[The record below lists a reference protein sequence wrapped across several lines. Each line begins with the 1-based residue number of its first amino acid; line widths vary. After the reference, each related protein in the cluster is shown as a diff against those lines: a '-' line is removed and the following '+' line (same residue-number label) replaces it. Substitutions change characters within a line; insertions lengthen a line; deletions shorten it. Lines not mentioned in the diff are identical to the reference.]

1 MNEGKIKRTIS
12 VDRIYLLL
20 GLADS
25 LVMLYLSLRGIGS
38 NNTLLFS
45 LLLLLM
51 LPAIL
56 SATDSFC
63 IFLFFLVPFN
73 NIIYIGSISIVTIV
87 AFIRVVWN
95 LLLGRNRF
103 RFSIT
108 LVLLV
113 VFIGYS
119 ALLWD
124 SSLFLAAIK
133 HLFMVLLCVDT
144 FINLNKVGGECAIG
158 RIIVAMS
165 LGTISS
171 SLVSLLINGFS
182 VGRFSVTQSSGKNQ
196 LGILC
201 GMCIAFLLMHII
213 QEKKKILPKMALIIF
228 LVYFGLL
235 TISRTFFIM
244 LVITILWIGLYAVLG
259 SKKKLQSVFIAIFV
273 TGSIYFAFTYIPF
286 FKEMINNLFL
296 RMDALE
302 TDGGGGRFALWQ
314 EYLRV
319 FFSSTKNTLFGIGN
333 YLDYGLTQV
342 AHNMWMEMLTQ
353 YGMVGFPI
361 ILATFISGIKEISIS
376 HERIKRHW
384 FSFLPLLLFFT
395 MSFFSHSPVGVVNT
409 IYFFLAVYAIYAFSK
424 MRNQELNMV
433 S

>member
-1 MNEGKIKRTIS
+1 MNEGKKRTIS
-12 VDRIYLLL
+12 VDRFYLLL

-38 NNTLLFS
+38 TNTPLFL

-51 LPAIL
+51 LPTIL
-56 SATDSFC
+56 SVTDSFC

-87 AFIRVVWN
+87 AFIRVAWN
-95 LLLGRNRF
+95 LLLGRKRF
-103 RFSIT
+103 KLTIT
-108 LVLLV
+108 MLVLIL
-113 VFIGYS
+113 FIGYS

-124 SSLFLAAIK
+124 SSLFMTAVK

-144 FINLNKVGGECAIG
+144 FTNSNKVGGECVIG

-171 SLVSLLINGFS
+171 SLISLLINGFS
-182 VGRFSVTQSSGKNQ
+182 AERFSVTQSSGKNQ

-201 GMCIAFLLMHII
+201 GMCIAYLLMHII
-213 QEKKKILPKMALIIF
+213 QDKNKILHKLALIIF

-244 LVITILWIGLYAVLG
+244 LVMTILWIGLYAVLG
-259 SKKKLQSVFIAIFV
+259 SKKKLQSIFIAIFV
-273 TGSIYFAFTYIPF
+273 AGSIYFAFTYIPF
-286 FKEMINNLFL
+286 LKEMINNLSL

-302 TDGGGGRFALWQ
+302 TDGGGGRFDLWQ

-319 FFSSTKNTLFGIGN
+319 FFLSAKNTLFGIGN
-333 YLDYGLTQV
+333 YLDYGITQV

-353 YGMVGFPI
+353 YGLVGFPI
-361 ILATFISGIKEISIS
+361 ILATFISGIKDISIS
-376 HERIKRHW
+376 HEHIRIHW

-409 IYFFLAVYAIYAFSK
+409 IYFFLAVYAVYAFSK
-424 MRNQELNMV
+424 MRSQDISMV
-433 S
+433 Y